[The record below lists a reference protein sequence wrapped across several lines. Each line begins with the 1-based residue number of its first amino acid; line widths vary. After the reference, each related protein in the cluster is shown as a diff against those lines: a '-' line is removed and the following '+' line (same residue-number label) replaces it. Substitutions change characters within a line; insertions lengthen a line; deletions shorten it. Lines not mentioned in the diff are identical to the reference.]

1 MTDQPTRYTLTEA
14 ARLTGLST
22 EALRLR
28 IRRGKLAAEKG
39 NDGVRVILTSADIEA
54 IVAGQERQQISTDRT
69 ESPNSIKALE
79 DAIGLLREQFG
90 QDRTALEAAVISLK
104 ERAERA
110 ELKEA
115 AERQRA
121 DRAETRADRAE
132 NDAARERDRAE
143 GALIRAALAEGT
155 AEGLRLALK
164 EAQLPFW
171 RRWIR

>member
-1 MTDQPTRYTLTEA
+1 MTDQPNRYSLAEA

-39 NDGVRVILTSADIEA
+39 NDGVRVILTTADIEA
-54 IVAGQERQQISTDRT
+54 IVAGQERQKNPTDRT
-69 ESPNSIKALE
+69 ERPNAVKALE

-110 ELKEA
+110 ETQEA
-115 AERQRA
+115 AERARA
-121 DRAETRADRAE
+121 DWAEARAGQAEAEREAARAEREAAKVAAA
-132 NDAARERDRAE
+132 DAAGEAK
-143 GALIRAALAEGT
+143 
-155 AEGLRLALK
+155 GLRLALE
-164 EAQLPFW
+164 EARRPFW
-171 RRWIR
+171 